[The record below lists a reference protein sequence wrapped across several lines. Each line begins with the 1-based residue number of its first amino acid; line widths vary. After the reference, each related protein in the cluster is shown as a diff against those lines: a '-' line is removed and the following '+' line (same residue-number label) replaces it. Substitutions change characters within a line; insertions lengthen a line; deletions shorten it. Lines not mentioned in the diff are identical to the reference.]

1 MLTFYSFLW
10 SVFISNIFMLILH
23 FLYKNNKIIVKFDPA
38 ILMVLLFFPLF
49 RILVPIEFPKFQHM
63 IGDPYVYAAILN
75 DYAEAGMPLYPR
87 IIFRVI
93 WGIGSIILGMYFLKQ
108 MLSFRCIQKRYSKDV
123 SYHVLQKF
131 QTIKNT
137 DKTICL
143 KYLPGIASPILTGLR
158 KPVIYLPSD
167 LSQENNL
174 YYILLHEYTHWKEKD
189 LWLKLAVVILK
200 ILFWWNP
207 IVWII
212 ARDVERFIEI
222 RCDKNATAHLDETE
236 KLCYAETM
244 LNIAKR
250 NLGHSKISSALG
262 MSQNLGTL
270 SLKQRFLYLLNSTTT
285 YAKYS
290 LRTLTS
296 LLLAF
301 LVIVLSYYFLVQP
314 SWDTPVEEL
323 WDEGTDF
330 GADSSNSYLVEQ
342 LDGSYLF
349 YMGDDPPTSAPS
361 EEVKEGLYSDYPIIK
376 ADKTQ

>member
-1 MLTFYSFLW
+1 
-10 SVFISNIFMLILH
+10 
-23 FLYKNNKIIVKFDPA
+23 
-38 ILMVLLFFPLF
+38 
-49 RILVPIEFPKFQHM
+49 
-63 IGDPYVYAAILN
+63 
-75 DYAEAGMPLYPR
+75 
-87 IIFRVI
+87 
-93 WGIGSIILGMYFLKQ
+93 
-108 MLSFRCIQKRYSKDV
+108 
-123 SYHVLQKF
+123 
-131 QTIKNT
+131 
-137 DKTICL
+137 
-143 KYLPGIASPILTGLR
+143 
-158 KPVIYLPSD
+158 
-167 LSQENNL
+167 
-174 YYILLHEYTHWKEKD
+174 
-189 LWLKLAVVILK
+189 
-200 ILFWWNP
+200 
-207 IVWII
+207 
-212 ARDVERFIEI
+212 
-222 RCDKNATAHLDETE
+222 
-236 KLCYAETM
+236 M

-330 GADSSNSYLVEQ
+330 VADSSNSYLVEQ

-349 YMGDDPPTSAPS
+349 YMGNDPPTSAPA